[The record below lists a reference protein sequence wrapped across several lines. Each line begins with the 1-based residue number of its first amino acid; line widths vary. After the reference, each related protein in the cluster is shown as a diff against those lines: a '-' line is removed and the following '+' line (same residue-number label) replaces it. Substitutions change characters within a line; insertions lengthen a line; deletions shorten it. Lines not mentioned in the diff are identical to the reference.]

1 MKNGSIA
8 RSRKTVLCFEW
19 ARGFAAAMVVLLH
32 VTQGIMTNYP
42 INVIGESRAVVW
54 TVSQFLLTRW
64 AVPIFLMISGAL
76 LLNPGKTTGWKDVRR
91 YERRMALV
99 LATFGYLYCLL
110 EQYSGTRQ
118 LAPPLFGI
126 SALNLLSGKSWSHLW
141 YLYAMMGI
149 YLLLPMMKAYVATAR
164 RKDLQIFL
172 IVLFAFTSCIPSFNN
187 AMSTNVVTL
196 IWIPCYVFYF
206 FLGYYAFNF
215 LELTRRLTLPCAV
228 LVTLGCL
235 VQTTY
240 VLAGNYGEWVR
251 SPASVF
257 VFGLSLMVFLLFK
270 KYFERPFEPD
280 GVVALASSYS
290 FGIYVIHPVFV
301 NVAYKVIGLG
311 PWSMPPVAFE
321 LSMWLFALLGSV
333 LVVWIMRRIPGLRRI
348 L

>member
-1 MKNGSIA
+1 MGTGLCGGNGRSPPCYAGNNDELPHQRYWREPRGGVDSIPVSPDALGSPNLPDDIWGAAPQPGENDRLEGRQEIRAPHGA
-8 RSRKTVLCFEW
+8 RAGNLWLPLLPIGTVFGNPS
-19 ARGFAAAMVVLLH
+19 AR
-32 VTQGIMTNYP
+32 
-42 INVIGESRAVVW
+42 
-54 TVSQFLLTRW
+54 
-64 AVPIFLMISGAL
+64 
-76 LLNPGKTTGWKDVRR
+76 
-91 YERRMALV
+91 
-99 LATFGYLYCLL
+99 
-110 EQYSGTRQ
+110 
-118 LAPPLFGI
+118 PPLFGI